1 MESAMNKKLLVGA
14 AGAAILAVGTVA
26 VFARGASAS
35 ATGDYAFETAK
46 VERGDVARIVSA
58 SGAVQPLTKVDVGSE
73 VSGKITEIMVD
84 FNSPVAR
91 NQVLAQIDPQTFITA
106 VNSARASLLQAEAS
120 VATSRSAVERAIV
133 NLDVAEKAFNRQ
145 QALFAEQAISQSAWE
160 LADQQYKYAKLDLD
174 NNRSALKSAEA
185 GLVRARATLEESEL
199 RLERTKILSPIDG
212 IVITREVE
220 VGQTVQSSQ
229 QVAKFFTIAQD
240 LSQIQ
245 IEASVVESDIGGI
258 DDGDPAV
265 FTVDAFPGQ
274 RFQGQVVQV
283 RKQGVEAANVV
294 TYTVVISARNPNGVL
309 LPGMTA
315 NVEITA
321 DRAEDVLR
329 IAYDATRFQPPK
341 DLAEKLNAAEGAA
354 GGQSGGGSAGPQM
367 AGMGGGGRG
376 PGGGQGRGPGGFGGG
391 PGAMNELLTEMGIDS
406 ARVEKISAEMRAEME
421 RNRAAM
427 APAQASGSPLGAGGF
442 GPPQSIVQQQQM
454 QEMRQK
460 MQAAQEAIMRRNLS
474 PEEFADYA
482 SRRAEMQSQKRA
494 PVYVLDAAGELKRET
509 LTIGISDGSFA
520 EIIRGAEEGD
530 AFVVRA
536 TSTKAA
542 KKP

>member
-1 MESAMNKKLLVGA
+1 MNKKLLVGI

-26 VFARGASAS
+26 VFARGASAGAVS
-35 ATGDYAFETAK
+35 DYAFETAK

-84 FNSPVAR
+84 FNSPVTK

-106 VNSARASLLQAEAS
+106 VNSARASLLQAEAT
-120 VATSRSAVERAIV
+120 VATSRSAIERSIV
-133 NLDVAEKAFNRQ
+133 NLDVAEKTFNRQ
-145 QALFAEQAISQSAWE
+145 RALFAEQAISQSAWE
-160 LADQQYKYAKLDLD
+160 LADQAYKYAKLDVD

-185 GLVRARATLEESEL
+185 GLVRARATLEDSEL

-212 IVITREVE
+212 IVITRDVE

-258 DDGDPAV
+258 DDDDAAV

-283 RKQGVEAANVV
+283 RKQGEEAANVV
-294 TYTVVISARNPNGVL
+294 TYTVVIAARNPNGVL

-341 DLAEKLNAAEGAA
+341 ELAEKLNAAQAAAA
-354 GGQSGGGSAGPQM
+354 GGQSGGPQV
-367 AGMGGGGRG
+367 AGMGGGQGGGQGRG
-376 PGGGQGRGPGGFGGG
+376 PGGGQGRGGFGGG
-391 PGAMNELLTEMGIDS
+391 ANQMNEMLSEMGVDA
-406 ARVEKISAEMRAEME
+406 ARVEKISTEMRTEME

-427 APAQASGSPLGAGGF
+427 APAGQQSASPLGGGGF
-442 GPPQSIVQQQQM
+442 GPPASMIQQQQM

-460 MQAAQEAIMRRNLS
+460 MQATQEAIMRRNLS
-474 PEEFADYA
+474 AEEFAEYS

-494 PVYVLDAAGELKRET
+494 PVYVVDEAGELKRET
-509 LTIGISDGSFA
+509 LTLGISDGDFA
-520 EIIRGAEEGD
+520 QVIRGAEEGD
-530 AFVVRA
+530 VFVVRA
-536 TSTKAA
+536 TSAKAA